1 MAVWYTN
8 KFEMDG
14 GSKADFILKE
24 YVCRVVDVCLNA
36 ANKDATKPVGVL
48 SRFAASEFIAHY

>member
-1 MAVWYTN
+1 
-8 KFEMDG
+8 MDG